1 MILSMEKT
9 LNSAWFLRRN
19 QAKDNYCTLSTG
31 QYWDLL
37 TYVDVSSGLMLVTT
51 IWTNAFLDFDFRMT
65 ISLSGKWSK

>member
-9 LNSAWFLRRN
+9 LNSAWFSRRQ

-51 IWTNAFLDFDFRMT
+51 SANAFLDFDSRMT